1 MSVKKET
8 VKVYEMTC
16 GSCENAVERAVKKL
30 KGVINAKASYKNEQV
45 TVEYDTSGCSLS
57 EIKGAI
63 RKAGYSLEVPKDY
76 KFIGILLI
84 LAVVLLLSLQAR
96 GIDMEGMLQNA
107 SYGVLFVIGLFTSIH
122 CVGMCGGIMLS
133 QSLTIGSKDN
143 TEALMPSILY
153 NLGRVIAYTLLGGI
167 IGAVSSVFSL
177 SIMAQAGIQI
187 LAGCFMIIM
196 GFNLA
201 GFKFFRG
208 ITLKLPK
215 SSCKERGNGRSPFIV
230 GLLNGFI
237 PCGPLQ
243 TMQLFALG
251 TGSAMQG
258 ALSMFIFAL
267 GTVPLMLVFGA
278 LSSFLSKG
286 YTKKIL
292 KVSGVLVIVLGLI
305 MGNRGFALAG
315 ININPIT
322 AIAQELMPG
331 GISGDADGN
340 ENVAKAT
347 IENGVQAIR
356 ITADNR
362 GYSPS
367 TVYVQKDIPVKWIIE
382 GKQLNSCNNA
392 IVVNSLN
399 KQVKLNKG
407 ENIIEFTPGDKDINY
422 SCWMGMIRGVI
433 KVVDDLGSEELV
445 ADPSVGA
452 SSGGSCCAIPSEG
465 QAPIEDS
472 SSIYGNDISIIPTE
486 VVVNKATFSQ
496 NEFWG
501 SFLGI
506 GYDLKPLILVSESSA
521 PTKVTMDLQKSD
533 FGTGVFTIID
543 SITGEEVYTF
553 QGDLDIK
560 ELQLPSLK
568 AGGYL
573 IIKDSALIGV
583 IEIVDSLEAADLD
596 EIRYKYID

>member
-1 MSVKKET
+1 MSVKKQT

-16 GSCENAVERAVKKL
+16 GSCENAVERAIKKL
-30 KGVINAKASYKNEQV
+30 KGVINAKASYKKELV
-45 TVEYDTSGCSLS
+45 YVEYDTEQCTLE
-57 EIKGAI
+57 EIQAAI
-63 RKAGYSLEVPKDY
+63 KKAGYSLKAPKDY
-76 KFIGILLI
+76 RFIGILLI
-84 LAVVLLLSLQAR
+84 MAVVLLLSLQAR
-96 GIDMEGMLQNA
+96 GIDMNGMLQNA

-143 TEALMPSILY
+143 KEALKPSILY
-153 NLGRVIAYTLLGGI
+153 NAGRVAAYTLLGGA
-167 IGAVSSVFSL
+167 IGAVGSVFSL

-187 LAGCFMIIM
+187 LAGFFMIIM

-201 GFKFFRG
+201 GFKLFRG
-208 ITLKLPK
+208 INLKLPK
-215 SSCKERGNGRSPFIV
+215 SSCKEKGKGKSPFIV
-230 GLLNGFI
+230 GLLNGFM

-251 TGSAMQG
+251 TGSAVQG
-258 ALSMFIFAL
+258 ALSMFMFAL
-267 GTVPLMLVFGA
+267 GTVPLMLIFGA

-292 KVSGVLVIVLGLI
+292 KVSGILVIVLGLI
-305 MGNRGFALAG
+305 MGNRGFTLAG
-315 ININPIT
+315 INVNPIT
-322 AIAQELMPG
+322 AIAKELMPG
-331 GISGDADGN
+331 GIDGNASSN

-347 IENGVQAIR
+347 IENGVQTIR

-367 TVYVQKDIPVKWIIE
+367 TIYVQKDIPVKWIIE
-382 GKQLNSCNNA
+382 GKELNSCNNA

-399 KQVKLNKG
+399 KQIKLSKG
-407 ENIIEFTPGDKDINY
+407 ENIVEFTPGDKDINY

-433 KVVDDLGSEELV
+433 KVVDDLGSEEL
-445 ADPSVGA
+445 APDPSVGG
-452 SSGGSCCAIPSEG
+452 SSGGSCCAIPSDG
-465 QAPIEDS
+465 DAPNEDS

-486 VVVNKATFSQ
+486 VIVNKATLSQ
-496 NEFWG
+496 NQFIG
-501 SFLGI
+501 SFQAI
-506 GYDLKPLILVSESSA
+506 GYDLKPLIIVSESTA
-521 PTKVTMDLQKSD
+521 PTKVTMDLQGSN
-533 FGTGVFTIID
+533 FGEGEFTIVD
-543 SITGEEVYTF
+543 SVTAEVVYTF
-553 QGDLDIK
+553 QGGQDVK

-583 IEIVDSLEAADLD
+583 IEIVDSLEPADLD

>member
-1 MSVKKET
+1 MSVKKQT

-16 GSCENAVERAVKKL
+16 GSCENAVERSIKKL
-30 KGVINAKASYKNEQV
+30 KGVSNSKASYKKEQV
-45 TVEYDTSGCSLS
+45 SVEYNDGECSLA
-57 EIKGAI
+57 EIKDAI
-63 RKAGYSLEVPKDY
+63 KKAGYSLEAPKDY
-76 KFIGILLI
+76 RFIGILLI
-84 LAVVLLLSLQAR
+84 LAVILLLNLQAR
-96 GIDMEGMLQNA
+96 GIDMNGMLQNA
-107 SYGVLFVIGLFTSIH
+107 SYGVLFIIGLFTSIH

-133 QSLTIGSKDN
+133 QSLTIGSKN
-143 TEALMPSILY
+143 NKEALKPSILY
-153 NLGRVIAYTLLGGI
+153 NAGRVIAYTLLGSV
-167 IGAVSSVFSL
+167 IGAVGSVFSL

-187 LAGCFMIIM
+187 LAGFFMIIM

-201 GFKFFRG
+201 GFKLFRG
-208 ITLKLPK
+208 INLKLPK
-215 SSCKERGNGRSPFIV
+215 SSCKEKDNGKSPFIV
-230 GLLNGFI
+230 GLLNGFM

-251 TGSAMQG
+251 TGSAVQG

-315 ININPIT
+315 ININPLT

-331 GISGDADGN
+331 SNSDNVD
-340 ENVAKAT
+340 ENVAKAI
-347 IENGVQAIR
+347 IENGVQTIR
-356 ITADNR
+356 VTADNR

-367 TVYVQKDIPVKWIIE
+367 TVYVQKGIPVKWIIE
-382 GKQLNSCNNA
+382 GKELNSCNNA
-392 IVVNSLN
+392 IVANSIEL
-399 KQVKLNKG
+399 QLRLEKG
-407 ENIIEFTPGDKDINY
+407 DNIVEFTPGDKDINY

-445 ADPSVGA
+445 ADPSVGG
-452 SSGGSCCAIPSEG
+452 STRDSCCAIPSSGE
-465 QAPIEDS
+465 APIEDNT
-472 SSIYGNDISIIPTE
+472 SIYGNDISIIPTE
-486 VVVNKATFSQ
+486 VIVNKAALSQ
-496 NEFWG
+496 NEFIG
-501 SFLGI
+501 SFQAI

-521 PTKVTMDLQKSD
+521 PTKVTMDLQGSK
-533 FGTGVFTIID
+533 FGTGEFTIID
-543 SITGEEVYTF
+543 SVTGEVVYTF
-553 QGDLDIK
+553 QGDLNIK